1 MSMIKSTSI
10 FTAAGLLLLGFI
22 TTCKQSDPP
31 TNRNRIIRDSGDFVF
46 SGYGWNIKS
55 SNTPVGPG
63 PNYFN
68 GSDSMVW
75 VDKDGLLHLRIAYI
89 NGRWQSSEVI
99 CTENMGY
106 GTYVF
111 CLESNVANINERI
124 VLGLFTWD
132 DNSFKEQANSEVDIE
147 FSKWFRA
154 NDSLTLTYSV
164 QPVIFDNPIAY
175 SERSFKPQMQVSK
188 LKQPSTHVFNW
199 QADEITWNSYT
210 GSVYPGGSPIASWSF
225 NLSNPVRTKIE
236 GGRVSN
242 PIIIP
247 APGATTRARMNLW
260 LLNGLPPSD
269 GKPFEVVVRSFEYIP

>member
-1 MSMIKSTSI
+1 MTRI
-10 FTAAGLLLLGFI
+10 FYIIPALTALLLLPI
-22 TTCKQSDPP
+22 YSCKQSDPP
-31 TNRNRIIRDSGDFVF
+31 DGKNRVIRDSGDLVF

-55 SNTPVGPG
+55 STGPVGPG

-75 VDKDGLLHLRIAYI
+75 VDSKGYLHLRIARI

-99 CTENMGY
+99 CTENSGY

-111 CLESNVANINERI
+111 CLESDVANFNERV

-132 DNSFKEQANSEVDIE
+132 DNSFQEQANSEVDIE

-154 NDSLTLTYSV
+154 NDSLTLTYSI

-175 SERSFKPQMQVSK
+175 SERSFKPVMQVSK
-188 LKQPSTHVFNW
+188 LKQPSTHIFNW
-199 QADEITWNSYT
+199 RADQVIWNSYT
-210 GSVYPGGSPIASWSF
+210 GSVYPGGSPLASWSF
-225 NLSNPVRTKIE
+225 NLNNPVRTKIE

-269 GKPFEVVVRSFEYIP
+269 GKPVEVVIRSFEYIP

>member
-1 MSMIKSTSI
+1 MFKSTSI
-10 FTAAGLLLLGFI
+10 ITTAGLLLLGLI

-31 TNRNRIIRDSGDFVF
+31 TTRNRIIRDSGDFVF

-55 SNTPVGPG
+55 SITPVGPG

-89 NGRWQSSEVI
+89 NGKWQSSEVI

-147 FSKWFRA
+147 FSKWFKA
-154 NDSLTLTYSV
+154 SDSLTLTYSV

-175 SERSFKPQMQVSK
+175 SERSFKPQMQVAK

-210 GSVYPGGSPIASWSF
+210 GAVYPGGNPIASWNF
-225 NLSNPVRTKIE
+225 NLNNPVRTKIE